1 MTKFKN
7 LSKAK
12 KVLVVLGVFIVF
24 TMILGATS
32 PDKKEVAITDASK
45 TTPKVQSENTEKKPV
60 VEVKTIWEQAAIPF
74 QVLTQNDPNL
84 EVGKSFLNAAG
95 VNGQKT
101 ITYEVTY
108 TDGQETSRKQVGE
121 RTDTQ
126 PIHQMTNIG
135 TKPKPTP
142 KPAPAAKPK
151 PIASNCNPNY
161 SGCVPNA
168 SDVDCSGGSGNGPAY
183 VNGPIRVIGSDVYDL
198 DRDGN
203 GVACE

>member
-12 KVLVVLGVFIVF
+12 KALVVLGVFIVF
-24 TMILGATS
+24 TMIVGAVS
-32 PDKKEVAITDASK
+32 PEKKEVAITDASK
-45 TTPKVQSENTEKKPV
+45 TTPKVQSESTEKKPV
-60 VEVKTIWEQAAIPF
+60 VEVKTIEEKTVIPF

-84 EVGKSFLNAAG
+84 EVGRSFLNAAG
-95 VNGQKT
+95 VDGQK
-101 ITYEVTY
+101 IVSYEVTY
-108 TDGQETSRKQVGE
+108 TDGQETGRKQIGE
-121 RTDTQ
+121 RIDPQ

-135 TKPKPTP
+135 TKPKPAF
-142 KPAPAAKPK
+142 KPAPAPK
-151 PIASNCNPNY
+151 PAASNCNPNY

-183 VNGPIRVIGSDVYDL
+183 VSGPIRVIGSDVYDL

-203 GVACE
+203 GLACE